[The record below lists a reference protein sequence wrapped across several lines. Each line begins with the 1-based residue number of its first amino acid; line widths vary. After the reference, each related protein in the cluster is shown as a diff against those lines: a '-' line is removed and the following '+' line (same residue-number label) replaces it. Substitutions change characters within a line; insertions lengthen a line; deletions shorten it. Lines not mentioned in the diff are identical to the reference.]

1 MQRPR
6 LCYNSREKP
15 GPGRAWARGKVV
27 VFVKL
32 IKKDR
37 YPRRLAVMLLGILI
51 MGVGVGLF
59 KVSLMGNDPST
70 ALAIAVGGQVGIDF
84 SICVIIL
91 NCLYF
96 VVELL
101 FARDMVGVGTVVNW
115 FFVGPI
121 ASFFEK
127 LFVGAFGEP
136 QSFPQ
141 QLALLGVGVL
151 ILSFSCALYQ
161 TADVGIAPY
170 DALSL
175 LLARKLPVPYFWC
188 RIFTDGV
195 CVGLAFLLGGLIG
208 LGTLVCALA
217 LGPFVAFFTRY
228 AAQAMVFGRGASRKA

>member
-1 MQRPR
+1 MKRPR

-15 GPGRAWARGKVV
+15 GPGRARARGKVV
-27 VFVKL
+27 VFVRL

-141 QLALLGVGVL
+141 QLVLLGVGVL

-175 LLARKLPVPYFWC
+175 LLARELPVPYF
-188 RIFTDGV
+188 
-195 CVGLAFLLGGLIG
+195 
-208 LGTLVCALA
+208 
-217 LGPFVAFFTRY
+217 
-228 AAQAMVFGRGASRKA
+228 